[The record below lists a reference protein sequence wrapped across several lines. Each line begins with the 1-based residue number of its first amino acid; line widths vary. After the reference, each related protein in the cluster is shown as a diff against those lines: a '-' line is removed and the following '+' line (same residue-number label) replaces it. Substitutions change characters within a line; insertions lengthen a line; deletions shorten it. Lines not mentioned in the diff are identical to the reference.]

1 MLAPIKVSPPLIV
14 CKYKTIKITFQSILK
29 CSTFR
34 HHSTRSPSPVD
45 YNDIQ
50 LRERNLKEEV
60 QMLAY
65 QRDSLISELQQLQE
79 AKPILAQAYTVSF
92 FKNYESFAKF

>member
-1 MLAPIKVSPPLIV
+1 MFENFFFK
-14 CKYKTIKITFQSILK
+14 QSKNRLN
-29 CSTFR
+29 R

-50 LRERNLKEEV
+50 LKERNLKKEV

-65 QRDSLISELQQLQE
+65 QRDSLITELQQLHE
-79 AKPILAQAYTVSF
+79 AKPILAQAYTVRS
-92 FKNYESFAKF
+92 

>member
-1 MLAPIKVSPPLIV
+1 
-14 CKYKTIKITFQSILK
+14 
-29 CSTFR
+29 
-34 HHSTRSPSPVD
+34 
-45 YNDIQ
+45 
-50 LRERNLKEEV
+50 
-60 QMLAY
+60 MLAY